1 MRRATCACY
10 IWAMLLWLILSCEPE
25 NPDLEACYVRCE
37 QSYSDCSEGATFTGA
52 DCDQPFETCIASCNE
67 TYD

>member
-1 MRRATCACY
+1 
-10 IWAMLLWLILSCEPE
+10 MLLWLILSCEPE